1 MHSRKHRRMVNTP
14 VSKQKIETMD
24 IVLRLA
30 TENDIEVIFD
40 IRTSV
45 KENHLSKQQLTE
57 LGITEPVIL
66 SLIQN
71 TSTVWLAEV
80 QHQVCGFS
88 IVDLTE
94 GSIFAMFVHPD
105 FEAKGVGTALL
116 KKAEDLLFNSC
127 QEICLE
133 TDQKSRAFEFYL
145 RQGWCVS
152 EYFDNG
158 DVRML
163 KTR

>member
-1 MHSRKHRRMVNTP
+1 
-14 VSKQKIETMD
+14 MD
-24 IVLRLA
+24 ITLRLA
-30 TENDIEVIFD
+30 TKDDIEVIFD

-57 LGITEPVIL
+57 LGITESVIL
-66 SLIQN
+66 DLIQN
-71 TSTVWLAEV
+71 TSTVWLAEL

-88 IVDLTE
+88 IVDLTD
-94 GSIFAMFVHPD
+94 GSVFAMFVHPD

-116 KKAEDLLFNSC
+116 KKAEDLLFESF

-145 RQGWCVS
+145 RQGWRVS
-152 EYFDNG
+152 AYFDNG
-158 DVRML
+158 DVKML

>member
-1 MHSRKHRRMVNTP
+1 MVNTP
-14 VSKQKIETMD
+14 ESKQKIETMD
-24 IVLRLA
+24 IALRLA

-40 IRTSV
+40 IRSSV

>member
-1 MHSRKHRRMVNTP
+1 MVNTP
-14 VSKQKIETMD
+14 ESKQKIETMD
-24 IVLRLA
+24 IALRLA

-94 GSIFAMFVHPD
+94 GSIFAIFVHPD

>member
-1 MHSRKHRRMVNTP
+1 MVNTP
-14 VSKQKIETMD
+14 ESKQKIETMD
-24 IVLRLA
+24 IALRLA